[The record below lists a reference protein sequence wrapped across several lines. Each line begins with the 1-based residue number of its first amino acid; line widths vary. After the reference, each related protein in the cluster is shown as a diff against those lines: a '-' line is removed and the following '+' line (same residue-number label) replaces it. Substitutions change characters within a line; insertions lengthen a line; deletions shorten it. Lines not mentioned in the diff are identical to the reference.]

1 MSGTA
6 GIRRLGRFVITI
18 LLLAAL
24 APTISR
30 AARFAF
36 DGVLPYA
43 ALCSAQSSGD
53 ETGDAAGVGVD
64 CPLCLLQA
72 HGSLGPPAVA
82 DPAASLPALGSE
94 RPWTLI
100 QSPRANP
107 ARLLAQPRAP
117 PAPI

>member
-1 MSGTA
+1 MSGRA
-6 GIRRLGRFVITI
+6 GIQRLGRFVITI

-24 APTISR
+24 APTLSR

-36 DGVLPYA
+36 DGAAPYA

-53 ETGDAAGVGVD
+53 ETGGAMAAAD

-82 DPAASLPALGSE
+82 DPAAALLSFGSE
-94 RPWTLI
+94 RPWSLV
-100 QSPRANP
+100 QAPRASP
-107 ARLLAQPRAP
+107 ARLHAQPRAP
-117 PAPI
+117 PTTH